1 MRLRRHS
8 PQEIAAKLH
17 QAEELLQL
25 GKRQAEVAH
34 TLGISVMTYHRW
46 RAAARAAVQSPSIT
60 PEMPVSP
67 TRDLSERTSRL
78 DDLEAENA
86 RLRRLVIE
94 LLLENVKLKED
105 FEQRR
110 R

>member
-67 TRDLSERTSRL
+67 TRDLSSRL
-78 DDLEAENA
+78 DDLEAENT

>member
-46 RAAARAAVQSPSIT
+46 RTAARAAVQSPSIT

-67 TRDLSERTSRL
+67 TRDLSSRL
-78 DDLEAENA
+78 DDLEAENT